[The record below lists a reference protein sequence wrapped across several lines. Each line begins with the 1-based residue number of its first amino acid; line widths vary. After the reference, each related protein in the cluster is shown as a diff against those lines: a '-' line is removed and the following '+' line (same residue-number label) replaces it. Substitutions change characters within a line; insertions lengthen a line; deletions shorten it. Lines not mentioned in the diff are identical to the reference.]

1 MMAETLGSLCDKLII
16 VKLKAYHTKRDDRER
31 MEKLSS
37 QDMQL
42 RKEINEYVSDVISG
56 KITIDRLTCETLK
69 IHTGVI
75 ALDNLI
81 VSIGGSMATLA
92 DVNCDIW
99 HLQEKL
105 YNFEKV
111 PAGLKNI
118 VVRQIAVSNIKRTKC
133 IDDINQQFKELLK

>member
-1 MMAETLGSLCDKLII
+1 MAETLGSLCDKLTI

-42 RKEINEYVSDVISG
+42 RKEINEYVANAVSR
-56 KITIDRLTCETLK
+56 KIPLEKITCETLK
-69 IHTGVI
+69 IHTGVT

-81 VSIGGSMATLA
+81 VSIGGSVATLA

-105 YNFEKV
+105 YNFEFSV
-111 PAGLKNI
+111 ALK
-118 VVRQIAVSNIKRTKC
+118 
-133 IDDINQQFKELLK
+133 

>member
-1 MMAETLGSLCDKLII
+1 MAETLGSLCDKLII
-16 VKLKAYHTKRDDRER
+16 VKLKAYHTKHDDKER
-31 MEKLSS
+31 VEKLSS

-42 RKEINEYVSDVISG
+42 RREINEYIRDAVAGYILPEQ
-56 KITIDRLTCETLK
+56 LTFEANK
-69 IHTGVI
+69 IHNGISVQATPS
-75 ALDNLI
+75 
-81 VSIGGSMATLA
+81 VSIAGSVSTLA

-111 PAGLKNI
+111 PAGKKNI

-133 IDDINQQFKELLK
+133 IDDINQQFKELLQ